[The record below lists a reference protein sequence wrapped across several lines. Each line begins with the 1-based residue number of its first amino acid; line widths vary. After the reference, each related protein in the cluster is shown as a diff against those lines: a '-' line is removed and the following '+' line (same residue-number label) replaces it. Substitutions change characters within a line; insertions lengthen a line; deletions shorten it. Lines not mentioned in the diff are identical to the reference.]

1 MDDKKKKNRDRLF
14 SRYKTYNS
22 GPAGSAEQWARQA
35 EKVLKPH
42 AGGNLEILGIT
53 ALPDTLAELKS
64 ARRKAM
70 LQVHPD
76 LGGTDEDAAK
86 INRAYDDL
94 AAQIKHRK

>member
-14 SRYKTYNS
+14 ARYKTYNS

-42 AGGNLEILGIT
+42 AGGNLEILGLT
-53 ALPDTLAELKS
+53 ALPETISDLKK

-76 LGGTDEDAAK
+76 LGGSEEEAAK
-86 INRAYDDL
+86 INRAYDEL
-94 AAQIKHRK
+94 VAQIKDRK